1 MGFEHS
7 IKVPTQYKKAAKT
20 LKKCME
26 EDVSVK
32 HVIYSQVKHADI
44 NKLYALIG
52 KIMANQGLLTR
63 IIEDSKLFELEP
75 RLDPYLGRILVA
87 ELLIGKQQLNG
98 KSKPV
103 ESVLKYEPKLRELYQ
118 TATETS
124 GGAVSVQPV
133 KVNNPRYV
141 RLNTLTLKRDQFLE
155 QVAEE
160 GWWLQP
166 TADSYEGYL
175 EQVADLANDHFTE
188 DFHIPNL
195 FTFPKNSKRYW
206 ATHGLVKSSQVLLQD
221 KSSCLAPFLLN
232 PAKKSVTL
240 DMCSAPGLKT
250 IFLAAMIKN
259 RGRIYAVEKMRMR
272 FETLRSFVETSN
284 SVSVQPIEADV
295 LRIKKEDVPDVEYIL
310 LDPSCSGSGIVQR
323 FEDTST
329 PGPDG
334 EEATSDRIEKLSRL
348 QLKMLLHAMNEFPS
362 VKRIVYSTC
371 SINAEENEAV
381 VQKALKQ
388 CTKFKLVQPESLA
401 EWKNFGASSYKK
413 VGKKCV
419 YCRPDIDLTNGFF
432 IAVLEKKAEEG
443 VVDDVIEIE

>member
-1 MGFEHS
+1 
-7 IKVPTQYKKAAKT
+7 
-20 LKKCME
+20 
-26 EDVSVK
+26 
-32 HVIYSQVKHADI
+32 
-44 NKLYALIG
+44 
-52 KIMANQGLLTR
+52 MANQGLLTR
-63 IIEDSKLFELEP
+63 IIEGSELFQLEP
-75 RLDPYLGRILVA
+75 RLDQYLGRILVA
-87 ELLIGKQQLNG
+87 ELLIGRQQLNG

-103 ESVLKYEPKLRELYQ
+103 ETVLKYEEKLRELYQ
-118 TATETS
+118 KATEGT
-124 GGAVSVQPV
+124 GGAVSAQPV
-133 KVNNPRYV
+133 KINNPRYV

-155 QVAEE
+155 QMSNE
-160 GWWLQP
+160 GWWLQN
-166 TADSYEGYL
+166 TAETYDGYL
-175 EQVADLANDHFTE
+175 EQIAQLADDHFTE

-195 FTFPKNSKRYW
+195 FTFPKSSKRYW
-206 ATHGLVKSSQVLLQD
+206 ATHALVKASSVLLQD

-272 FETLRSFVETSN
+272 FETLRSFVESSN
-284 SVSVQPIEADV
+284 STSVKPIEADV

-323 FEDTST
+323 FEDTT
-329 PGPDG
+329 PQDHDG
-334 EEATSDRIEKLSRL
+334 EEARGDRIEKLSRL
-348 QLKMLLHAMNEFPS
+348 QLKMLLYAMNEFPS

-371 SINAEENEAV
+371 SINPEENESV

-388 CTKFKLVQPESLA
+388 CGKFKLVQPENLM

-419 YCRPDIDLTNGFF
+419 YCRPETDLTNGFF
-432 IAVLEKKAEEG
+432 IAVMERKQEDG
-443 VVDDVIEIE
+443 VVEEQGAE

>member
-1 MGFEHS
+1 
-7 IKVPTQYKKAAKT
+7 
-20 LKKCME
+20 ME

-32 HVIYSQVKHADI
+32 NVIYTQVKHADI
-44 NKLYALIG
+44 NKLFALIG
-52 KIMANQGLLTR
+52 KIMSNQGLLNR
-63 IIEDSKLFELEP
+63 VIEDSQIFQQEP
-75 RLDPYLGRILVA
+75 RLDQYLGRILVA
-87 ELLIGKQQLNG
+87 ELLLGKQQLNG

-103 ESVLKYEPKLRELYQ
+103 ETVLKYEEKLREIYQ
-118 TATETS
+118 KATEST
-124 GGAVSVQPV
+124 GGLSSVPV
-133 KVNNPRYV
+133 KQNNPRYV

-155 QVAEE
+155 QMVEE

-166 TADSYEGYL
+166 TANTYAEYL
-175 EQVADLANDHFTE
+175 EQIAALATEHFTE

-206 ATHGLVKSSQVLLQD
+206 ATHALVKSSSVLLQD

-232 PAKKSVTL
+232 PAKKSVCL
-240 DMCSAPGLKT
+240 DMCAAPGLKT

-284 SVSVQPIEADV
+284 STSVQPIEADV

-323 FEDTST
+323 FEDTT
-329 PGPDG
+329 PLQDG
-334 EEATSDRIEKLSRL
+334 DEGSSDRIEKLSRL
-348 QLKMLLHAMNEFPS
+348 QLKMLLYAMNEFPS

-388 CTKFKLVQPESLA
+388 CTKFKLVQPETLQ

-419 YCRPDIDLTNGFF
+419 YCRPETDLTNGFF
-432 IAVLEKKAEEG
+432 IAVLEKKSEEMDG
-443 VVDDVIEIE
+443 VE

>member
-1 MGFEHS
+1 M
-7 IKVPTQYKKAAKT
+7 
-20 LKKCME
+20 
-26 EDVSVK
+26 
-32 HVIYSQVKHADI
+32 KHADI

-63 IIEDSKLFELEP
+63 IIEDSEIFKLEP
-75 RLDPYLGRILVA
+75 RLDQYLGRILVA

-103 ESVLKYEPKLRELYQ
+103 ETVLKYETKLRELY
-118 TATETS
+118 ATVSEST
-124 GGAVSVQPV
+124 GGAVSGQPV

-155 QVAEE
+155 QMSNE

-166 TADSYEGYL
+166 TAESYDGYL
-175 EQVADLANDHFTE
+175 EQIANLENEHFTE

-206 ATHGLVKSSQVLLQD
+206 ATHELVKASSVLLQD
-221 KSSCLAPFLLN
+221 KSSCLAPFLLD
-232 PAKKSVTL
+232 PPKKSVLL
-240 DMCSAPGLKT
+240 DMCAAPGLKT

-284 SVSVQPIEADV
+284 STCVQAIEADT
-295 LRIKKEDVPDVEYIL
+295 LRTTKEDVPDVEYIL

-323 FEDTST
+323 YDD
-329 PGPDG
+329 GPDQG
-334 EEATSDRIEKLSRL
+334 DEVREDRLEKLSRL

-388 CTKFKLVQPESLA
+388 CGKFKLVQPELLA

-413 VGKKCV
+413 VGKKCF
-419 YCRPDIDLTNGFF
+419 YCRPEVDLTNGFF
-432 IAVLEKKAEEG
+432 IAVLERKSEEMDVVVAEGGEA
-443 VVDDVIEIE
+443 E